1 MLPPFQASHLRSKK
15 EEGRKKEP
23 VSAHVEAKA
32 FLESF
37 SWLPLMSHW
46 PELVTPAAKEAEK
59 ESIKLGICCPVYQH
73 FVNREADELCW
84 LITASITT
92 LKFRKDPRERKNSE
106 VSEIKHL
113 QLL

>member
-1 MLPPFQASHLRSKK
+1 
-15 EEGRKKEP
+15 
-23 VSAHVEAKA
+23 
-32 FLESF
+32 
-37 SWLPLMSHW
+37 MSHW